1 MKRTSVKDLLTTPA
15 LVGTEVE
22 AKGWVRTRRGNKHVQ
37 FIQLN
42 DGSSVNNLQV
52 VLDMTRFTEDQLK
65 PVTTGSS
72 IRVTGKLV
80 ESMGKGQSCEI
91 QADSLEVYG
100 TADPAAYPLQKK
112 GHTLEYLRE
121 IAHLRPRSNF
131 FGAVLRVRSAL
142 AFAIHKFFN
151 ERGFYYLHTPL
162 ITASDCEGAGAMF
175 QVTTLDLNN
184 LPKDDEGKVD
194 YSKDFFGKPTALTV
208 SGQLEGELGAT
219 ALGQIYTFGPT
230 FRAENSNTPRH
241 LSEFWM
247 IEPEV
252 AFFDITDN
260 MDLAEDFI
268 KYCISYALENCLDD
282 IEFLAEHYDPELVDR
297 LKFVLE
303 NEFVRLSYSEG
314 VKILEESG
322 HKFEF
327 PVYWGADL
335 QSEHERFLVEEHFK
349 KPVILTDYPKEIKA
363 FYMKLNDDGKTV
375 RAMDVLFP
383 KIGEIIG
390 GSEREENYDKLQS
403 RIEELDIPMKDMW
416 WYLDTRRF
424 GTVPHAGFGLGFE
437 RLVLFVTGMTNIRDV
452 IPFPRTPN
460 NAEF

>member
-184 LPKDDEGKVD
+184 LRHG
-194 YSKDFFGKPTALTV
+194 
-208 SGQLEGELGAT
+208 SGSDLYVRPHVPRRELKHSAPPVG
-219 ALGQIYTFGPT
+219 
-230 FRAENSNTPRH
+230 
-241 LSEFWM
+241 
-247 IEPEV
+247 V
-252 AFFDITDN
+252 
-260 MDLAEDFI
+260 
-268 KYCISYALENCLDD
+268 LDD
-282 IEFLAEHYDPELVDR
+282 RARDG
-297 LKFVLE
+297 VL
-303 NEFVRLSYSEG
+303 
-314 VKILEESG
+314 
-322 HKFEF
+322 
-327 PVYWGADL
+327 
-335 QSEHERFLVEEHFK
+335 
-349 KPVILTDYPKEIKA
+349 
-363 FYMKLNDDGKTV
+363 
-375 RAMDVLFP
+375 
-383 KIGEIIG
+383 
-390 GSEREENYDKLQS
+390 
-403 RIEELDIPMKDMW
+403 
-416 WYLDTRRF
+416 
-424 GTVPHAGFGLGFE
+424 
-437 RLVLFVTGMTNIRDV
+437 
-452 IPFPRTPN
+452 
-460 NAEF
+460 